1 MPKQS
6 SKRTPLKT
14 AAFDDQPLNGAESLC
29 RFAETCFIVA
39 NFTNWLLH
47 VHQSCT
53 GCMWRKKICASVLS
67 INTKLNLTEKKKEC
81 TVPTTVCSSGL
92 LPANQQKPMCFTL
105 SHLHL
110 VPRHSSHHS
119 SILYLGDLC
128 RSPFYFFPFSFLCC
142 KYIPQHDERCQ
153 SLRPGCV
160 ICIDVMLLLL
170 YSSRVSFCLTSLV
183 W

>member
-1 MPKQS
+1 M
-6 SKRTPLKT
+6 R
-14 AAFDDQPLNGAESLC
+14 
-29 RFAETCFIVA
+29 
-39 NFTNWLLH
+39 
-47 VHQSCT
+47 
-53 GCMWRKKICASVLS
+53 ASVLS
-67 INTKLNLTEKKKEC
+67 IDIKLHLTEKKERVHI
-81 TVPTTVCSSGL
+81 VPTTVCSSGHVL
-92 LPANQQKPMCFTL
+92 RPANQQKPMCFTL

-110 VPRHSSHHS
+110 VPHHSSHHS